1 MRYKHIIWDWNG
13 TLLDDTR
20 LCVEVLNEL
29 LLCRGKSAI
38 TEADYRQN
46 FNFPVIN
53 FYKYLG
59 FDTSA
64 DSFESISHEFIQT
77 YEARWLLEC
86 NLHADAKLVLNNL
99 CSHGYSQ
106 SILSAAKQEA
116 LEFGIRYYGILAH
129 FTELVGC
136 EDIYAHGKITQG
148 QQWLREGKWSPND
161 IVLIGDTLHDYE
173 VAQSLGTD
181 CILLTHGHHCSSL
194 LSSSKATT
202 VSRLTELQERLY

>member
-13 TLLDDTR
+13 TLLDDTQ

-29 LLCRGKSAI
+29 LLLRGKSAI
-38 TEADYRQN
+38 TEDDYRQN

-64 DSFESISHEFIQT
+64 DSFASISHEFIQT

-86 NLHADAKLVLNNL
+86 NLHADAKLVLNDF

-106 SILSAAKQEA
+106 SI
-116 LEFGIRYYGILAH
+116 
-129 FTELVGC
+129 
-136 EDIYAHGKITQG
+136 
-148 QQWLREGKWSPND
+148 
-161 IVLIGDTLHDYE
+161 
-173 VAQSLGTD
+173 
-181 CILLTHGHHCSSL
+181 
-194 LSSSKATT
+194 
-202 VSRLTELQERLY
+202 